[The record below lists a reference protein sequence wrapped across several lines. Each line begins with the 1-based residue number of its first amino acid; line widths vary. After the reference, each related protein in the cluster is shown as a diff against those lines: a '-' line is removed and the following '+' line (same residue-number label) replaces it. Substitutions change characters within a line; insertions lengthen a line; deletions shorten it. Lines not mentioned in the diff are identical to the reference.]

1 MSNTPDQREYFRI
14 DDQLLIH
21 CVLEGTAVSEPA
33 AEEAV
38 ETPEVKQLRSLSE
51 ELGALINAI
60 HSEQQ
65 TVAKALGLLS
75 QRQQILER
83 LIVGR
88 LHPNPDYEL
97 VTANISGAGIAYKGQ
112 TAFNQGDRVRVAM
125 VFQPSQMEVTIHGTI
140 VDCAESGEAYQIRI
154 DFDEDEFAR
163 EQIIQHVVQR
173 QS

>member
-1 MSNTPDQREYFRI
+1 MTTTQNKREYFRI

-21 CVLEGTAVSEPA
+21 CVLEGTVAREPA
-33 AEEAV
+33 AEEAI

-51 ELGALINAI
+51 EMGALINAI
-60 HSEQQ
+60 HAEQQ
-65 TVAKALGLLS
+65 TIAKALGILS

-88 LHPNPDYEL
+88 MHPNPDYEL

-140 VDCAESGEAYQIRI
+140 VECAESGAAYQVRI